1 MRRSRVHRGLRALG
15 FLVLLPLVGAVG
27 PEGAVGPVGS
37 TQDPGIADAA
47 MRGADRETVVELIR
61 QGADVNASQGDGMTA
76 LHWAATRGDLPL
88 TELLVDAG
96 ARLEPTTRLG
106 RYTPLHIAAMEGHG
120 AVVGALLE
128 AGANPHAR
136 TSSGGATPL
145 HLAAGAGTAEGVRF
159 LVDYGAEVNA
169 REELRGQTPLM
180 FAAAGGR
187 TEVLR
192 LLLER
197 GADAAFLSEVSD
209 VRRLE
214 MEDRRARMVR
224 DSILA
229 AFRPTS
235 DNGEIWIPSPSQVQ
249 AAARTAREFL
259 ANGAEDSPAEEE
271 ASDEDEAS
279 VDEEASGGE
288 DASVEEEDTY
298 DPGWTARIG
307 ARGGMS
313 ALLYAARE
321 GHRTAAVALLDG
333 GADINQVG
341 GGDETSPLLMAAI
354 NGHFDLARDL
364 LARGA
369 DPNLR
374 NTSGDSP
381 LYAAIETRWAPRV
394 MMPQQHAWMEQETT
408 HVELA
413 RALLEAGADPNARLT
428 SHLWYMQFNRGD
440 LQVDTRGATPFWRAT
455 HALDLELMKVLVA
468 YGADPHVPT
477 QRPPERRSPYGPGE
491 EETDPSGLPPIAPG
505 GPGVYPIH
513 AASGV
518 GHGQGFAANVH
529 RHVPD
534 GWLPAVRY
542 LVELGADVNARDHS
556 GYSPVHH
563 AAARGDNDLILFL
576 VEHGADVT
584 LVSRRGQTTVDM
596 ANGPVERI
604 QPIPRTIALLEGLGA
619 SNSHNCVSC

>member
-1 MRRSRVHRGLRALG
+1 LRRSEVRRGLHALG

-27 PEGAVGPVGS
+27 S
-37 TQDPGIADAA
+37 TKDPGVADAA

-106 RYTPLHIAAMEGHG
+106 RYTPLHIAALEGHG

-145 HLAAGAGTAEGVRF
+145 HLAAGAGSVDGVRF
-159 LVDYGAEVNA
+159 LVDHGAEVNA

-187 TEVLR
+187 TEVLH
-192 LLLER
+192 LLMGR
-197 GADAAFLSEVSD
+197 GADAALLSEVSD

-235 DNGEIWIPSPSQVQ
+235 ESGEVWIPSPSQVQ

-259 ANGAEDSPAEEE
+259 AKGAEE
-271 ASDEDEAS
+271 ASVEDDTT
-279 VDEEASGGE
+279 DEEGASLDE
-288 DASVEEEDTY
+288 KEDTY

-313 ALLYAARE
+313 ALLYAARD
-321 GHRTAAVALLDG
+321 GHRTAAMALLDG
-333 GADINQVG
+333 GADIDQVG

-354 NGHFDLARDL
+354 NGHFDLAREL
-364 LARGA
+364 LVRGA

-413 RALLEAGADPNARLT
+413 KALLEAGADPNARLT

-440 LQVDTRGATPFWRAT
+440 LQVDTRGATPFWRAA
-455 HALDLELMKVLVA
+455 HALDLELMKVLFA

-477 QRPPERRSPYGPGE
+477 RRPPERGSPYRSGE
-491 EETDPSGLPPIAPG
+491 EEADPSGLPPIEPG

-542 LVELGADVNARDHS
+542 LVELGADVNTRDHG

-563 AAARGDNDLILFL
+563 AASRGDNELILFL

-584 LVSRRGQTTVDM
+584 LISRRGQTTVDM

>member
-1 MRRSRVHRGLRALG
+1 MG

-27 PEGAVGPVGS
+27 PEGAVGP
-37 TQDPGIADAA
+37 TQDPGVADAA
-47 MRGADRETVVELIR
+47 MRGADRETMVELIR

-106 RYTPLHIAAMEGHG
+106 RYTPLHVAALEGHG

-145 HLAAGAGTAEGVRF
+145 HLAAGAGTTDGVRF
-159 LVDYGAEVNA
+159 LMDHGADMNA

-180 FAAAGGR
+180 FAAALGR
-187 TEVLR
+187 TGVLH

-197 GADAAFLSEVSD
+197 GADAALLSEVSD

-235 DNGEIWIPSPSQVQ
+235 ENGEVWIPSPSQVQ

-259 ANGAEDSPAEEE
+259 ANGAEDFSVDEDASGEEE
-271 ASDEDEAS
+271 ASED
-279 VDEEASGGE
+279 E
-288 DASVEEEDTY
+288 DASEEEDAAVEEDDTY

-313 ALLYAARE
+313 ALLYAARD
-321 GHRTAAVALLDG
+321 GHRTAAMALLDR

-354 NGHFDLARDL
+354 NGHFDLAREL
-364 LARGA
+364 LVRGA

-381 LYAAIETRWAPRV
+381 LYGTIETRWAPRV

-408 HVELA
+408 H
-413 RALLEAGADPNARLT
+413 
-428 SHLWYMQFNRGD
+428 
-440 LQVDTRGATPFWRAT
+440 
-455 HALDLELMKVLVA
+455 
-468 YGADPHVPT
+468 
-477 QRPPERRSPYGPGE
+477 
-491 EETDPSGLPPIAPG
+491 I
-505 GPGVYPIH
+505 
-513 AASGV
+513 
-518 GHGQGFAANVH
+518 
-529 RHVPD
+529 
-534 GWLPAVRY
+534 
-542 LVELGADVNARDHS
+542 
-556 GYSPVHH
+556 
-563 AAARGDNDLILFL
+563 
-576 VEHGADVT
+576 
-584 LVSRRGQTTVDM
+584 
-596 ANGPVERI
+596 
-604 QPIPRTIALLEGLGA
+604 
-619 SNSHNCVSC
+619 

>member
-1 MRRSRVHRGLRALG
+1 MRRSSVHRGLHTLG
-15 FLVLLPLVGAVG
+15 LLVLLPLLGAVGAVG
-27 PEGAVGPVGS
+27 S
-37 TQDPGIADAA
+37 TTDPGVADAA

-120 AVVGALLE
+120 GVVGALLE
-128 AGANPHAR
+128 AGANVHAR

-145 HLAAGAGTAEGVRF
+145 HLAAGAGAVDGVRF
-159 LVDYGAEVNA
+159 LVDHGADVNA
-169 REELRGQTPLM
+169 REERRGQTPLM

-187 TEVLR
+187 TEVVD
-192 LLLER
+192 LLMER
-197 GADAAFLSEVSD
+197 GADAALLSDVSD

-235 DNGEIWIPSPSQVQ
+235 ENGEVWIPSPSQVQ

-259 ANGAEDSPAEEE
+259 AGGADPEAAEATGTEDVS
-271 ASDEDEAS
+271 
-279 VDEEASGGE
+279 GE
-288 DASVEEEDTY
+288 DDDAVGEEEDTY

-307 ARGGMS
+307 SRGGMS
-313 ALLYAARE
+313 ALLYAARD
-321 GHRTAAVALLDG
+321 GHRTTAIALLDG

-354 NGHFDLARDL
+354 NGHFDLARKL
-364 LARGA
+364 LDRGA

-413 RALLEAGADPNARLT
+413 EALLQAGADPDARLT

-440 LQVDTRGATPFWRAT
+440 LQVDTRGATPFWRAS
-455 HALDLELMKVLVA
+455 HALDLELMKLLVA
-468 YGADPHVPT
+468 HGADPHVPT

-491 EETDPSGLPPIAPG
+491 EEADPSGLPPIAPG

>member
-1 MRRSRVHRGLRALG
+1 LRRSRVHRGLHALG

-27 PEGAVGPVGS
+27 PEGAVGP
-37 TQDPGIADAA
+37 TQDPGVADAA
-47 MRGADRETVVELIR
+47 MRGADRETMVELIR

-106 RYTPLHIAAMEGHG
+106 RYTPLHVAALEGHG

-145 HLAAGAGTAEGVRF
+145 HLAAGAGTTDGVRF
-159 LVDYGAEVNA
+159 LMDHGADMNA

-180 FAAAGGR
+180 FAAALGR
-187 TEVLR
+187 TGVLH

-197 GADAAFLSEVSD
+197 GADAALLSEVSD

-235 DNGEIWIPSPSQVQ
+235 ENGEVWIPSPSQVQ

-259 ANGAEDSPAEEE
+259 ANGAEDFSVDEDASGEEE
-271 ASDEDEAS
+271 ASED
-279 VDEEASGGE
+279 E
-288 DASVEEEDTY
+288 DASEEEDAAVEEDDTY

-313 ALLYAARE
+313 ALLYAARD
-321 GHRTAAVALLDG
+321 GHRTAAMALLDR

-354 NGHFDLARDL
+354 NGHFDLAREL
-364 LARGA
+364 LVRGA

-381 LYAAIETRWAPRV
+381 LYGTIETRWAPRV

-408 HVELA
+408 HIGLA
-413 RALLEAGADPNARLT
+413 KALLEAGADPNARLT

-440 LQVDTRGATPFWRAT
+440 LQVDTRGATPFWRAA
-455 HALDLELMKVLVA
+455 HALDLELMEVLVA

-491 EETDPSGLPPIAPG
+491 EEADPSGLPPIEPG

-542 LVELGADVNARDHS
+542 LVELGADVNARDHG

-563 AAARGDNDLILFL
+563 AASRGDNDLILFL